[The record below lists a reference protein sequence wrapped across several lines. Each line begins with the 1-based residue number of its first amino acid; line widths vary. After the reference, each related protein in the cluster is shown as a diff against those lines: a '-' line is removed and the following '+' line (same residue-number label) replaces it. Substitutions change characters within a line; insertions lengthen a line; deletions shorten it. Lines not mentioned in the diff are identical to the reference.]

1 MLMSTRS
8 EKLGLQ
14 SVPLAR
20 MLTSALPFMAVAM
33 PAAVMAAVVTNTAT
47 ITAPGGTF
55 ETNTAD
61 NTVVDADT
69 VFASLLA
76 DPDEASGINGATGG
90 SGVVDVLDGD
100 TINDDPVTLDV
111 VDIAVVTPAT
121 PVNDGDPVPVID
133 TETGLVDVP
142 AGTPAGTYTITYEI
156 CETLN
161 PTNCAQ
167 NVVTIEV
174 EPPEIVASTDSIGD
188 IPAGVGGTDLI
199 NVLDND
205 TLNDEP
211 INPDDVT
218 LTVTAPAADPGVVL
232 DPATGNVSVGPDVP
246 EGTYTIEYQICEIL
260 NPTNCATS
268 SVTIVVEPA
277 VSAVQGTVYLD
288 NNGDQDLDSGDERRG
303 GWIVEI
309 LHNGELLATTVTD
322 GDGNYQFENLLSGD
336 GYSIRFRNPSN
347 NVVFGEI
354 DEIELTANV
363 VNTDQNL
370 PIDPSGVIYNSVT
383 RAPVAGA
390 IATLNG
396 MNGMALPD
404 ECFIDPSQ
412 QNQLTDATG
421 EYRFDIIPGASAQCP
436 TGETQY
442 VISITPPTGF
452 SFVSTVLLP
461 QQGAFDPTGQASPV
475 RISPSSDAPTVADPT
490 YYLAFL
496 LEQGDPDVIFN
507 HIPIDP
513 FISRDQLVVTK
524 TSTKRNVSTGDLVP
538 YEITVRNAEGV
549 QRAGVTVVDL
559 LPSGFKYVIGS
570 ASVNGVPTEPEA
582 SNSGRQLEW
591 RNQTIAANAT
601 VSYNLVLTVGAGVT
615 TGTKVNTGFGL
626 DGPSGASISNRGSA
640 AVRIVPSSV
649 FDCSELLGKVYE
661 DANRNGYQDEGEPG
675 VPGVRLATVN
685 GQLITTDEF
694 GRYHIACAAVP
705 DARIGSNFVLKLDP
719 RTLPLGWQ
727 PTTDNPRSIRLTRG
741 KMGELNFGV
750 APPEIDGAKTTD
762 GNEGGEE

>member
-1 MLMSTRS
+1 MSTRS
-8 EKLGLQ
+8 EKLGIQ

-33 PAAVMAAVVTNTAT
+33 PAAVMAAVVTNTAS
-47 ITAPGGTF
+47 ITAPGGSI

-69 VFASLLA
+69 LLASLVA
-76 DPDEASGINGATGG
+76 DPDEASGINGATGAT
-90 SGVVDVLDGD
+90 GVVDVLDGD
-100 TINDDPVTLDV
+100 TIDGAPVTLDDI
-111 VDIAVVTPAT
+111 DIAVVTPAT
-121 PVNDGDPVPVID
+121 PVNPGDPVP
-133 TETGLVDVP
+133 TLNPETGLVDVP

-156 CETLN
+156 CETGF

-174 EPPEIVASTDSIGD
+174 EPPPITASTDSVGD
-188 IPAGVGGTDLI
+188 IPAGVGAADVI
-199 NVLDND
+199 NVLSND

-211 INPDDVT
+211 INPDDIT
-218 LTVTAPAADPGVVL
+218 LTVTTPATDPGVVL

-246 EGTYTIEYQICEIL
+246 EGTYVIEYQICEVL
-260 NPTNCATS
+260 NPTNCADS

-277 VSAVQGTVYLD
+277 LSAVQGTVYLD
-288 NNGDQDLDSGDERRG
+288 SNGDQDLDSGDEPRG

-309 LHNGELLATTVTD
+309 LRNGELIATTVTD

-336 GYSIRFRNPSN
+336 DYSIRFRNPSN

-354 DEIELTANV
+354 EDIELTANV

-404 ECFIDPSQ
+404 ECFIDASQ
-412 QNQLTDATG
+412 QNQLTDGTG

-461 QQGAFDPTGQASPV
+461 QQGAFDPTGQTSPV
-475 RISPSSDAPTVADPT
+475 RISPSSGAPTVADPN

-513 FISRDQLVVTK
+513 FISRDQLIVTK

-538 YEITVRNAEGV
+538 YEITVRNAESV

-559 LPSGFKYVIGS
+559 LPAGFKYVLGS
-570 ASVNGVPTEPEA
+570 ASVNGVPNEPEA
-582 SNSGRQLEW
+582 TNSGRQLEW

-649 FDCSELLGKVYE
+649 FDCSELIGKVYE

-705 DARIGSNFVLKLDP
+705 DARIGSNFVLKLDQ

-750 APPEIDGAKTTD
+750 APPEIDGAKTVD